1 MTTAPQ
7 SQIALARFKD
17 AFGGTPRLFRAPGR
31 INIIG
36 EHVDYAGGKVM
47 PAAIDFACWVAA
59 YPNGLDVLRVSSDL
73 GQGEL
78 PLDHFVKQ
86 GDWRDYIAGVA
97 FALRDAGYVVQ
108 GYDLAIASDV
118 PMGAGVSSSAALEVA
133 VGLALSGGAVT
144 GKDLAL
150 IAQAAENTYVGMA
163 CGIMDQFAS
172 ACGVEGHAL
181 MLDCATLAYQPIPLP
196 TTACFLIIDS
206 GVKHQ
211 HTSGGYASRRADCEA
226 AAHTLGVALLAEV
239 TDLSALDQLSG
250 NPLKRARH
258 VLTEIARTQKAEAAL
273 IKGNLTELGHLL
285 NASHTSLSVDMEVS
299 TPEVDR
305 LNALA
310 QATEGVYGARMM
322 GGGFGGSIIALVQP
336 DRAATALETI
346 LEAYSVYLG
355 QRPGAFVVRAA
366 AGAGEV
372 L

>member
-1 MTTAPQ
+1 MTTSPQ

-59 YPNGLDVLRVSSDL
+59 RPNGLEVLRVSSDL

-78 PLDHFVKQ
+78 PLDHFIKQ

-97 FALRDAGYVVQ
+97 FALRDAGQAVE

-150 IAQAAENTYVGMA
+150 IAQAAENNYVGMA

-226 AAHTLGVALLAEV
+226 AASSLGVALLAEV

-258 VLTEIARTQKAEAAL
+258 VLTEINRTQRAEVAL
-273 IKGNLTELGHLL
+273 VQGDLIDLGRLL
-285 NASHTSLSVDMEVS
+285 NASHASLSTDMEVS

-305 LNALA
+305 LTALA
-310 QATEGVYGARMM
+310 QATAGVYGARLM

-346 LEAYSVYLG
+346 LEAYTVYLG

>member
-7 SQIALARFKD
+7 SQIALTRFKD

-59 YPNGLDVLRVSSDL
+59 RPNGLDVLRVTGDL

-97 FALRDAGYVVQ
+97 FALRDAGHVVQ

-150 IAQAAENTYVGMA
+150 IAQAAENNYVGMA

-172 ACGVEGHAL
+172 ACGVEGHAV

-305 LNALA
+305 LTALA

>member
-7 SQIALARFKD
+7 SQIALARFKG

-59 YPNGLDVLRVSSDL
+59 RPNGLDILRVSSDL
-73 GQGEL
+73 GQSDL
-78 PLDHFVKQ
+78 PLDHFIKQ
-86 GDWRDYIAGVA
+86 GDWRDYVAGVA
-97 FALRDAGYVVQ
+97 FALRDAGHAVQ

-133 VGLALSGGAVT
+133 IGLALSGGDVT

-150 IAQAAENTYVGMA
+150 IAQAAENNYVGMA

-172 ACGVEGHAL
+172 ACGVAGHAL
-181 MLDCATLAYQPIPLP
+181 TLDCASLAYQAIPLP
-196 TTACFLIIDS
+196 ATARFLIIDS

-226 AAHTLGVALLAEV
+226 AARTLGLALLAEA
-239 TDLSALDQLSG
+239 TDLSALDLLIG

-258 VLTEIARTQKAEAAL
+258 VLTEIERTQRAEIAL
-273 IKGNLTELGHLL
+273 VQGDLIELGRLL
-285 NASHTSLSVDMEVS
+285 NASHTSLSSDMEVS

-305 LNALA
+305 LTALA
-310 QATEGVYGARMM
+310 QATAGVYGARMM
-322 GGGFGGSIIALVQP
+322 GGGFGGSVIALVEP
-336 DRAATALETI
+336 DLAATALEAI
-346 LEAYSVYLG
+346 LETYSAYLG
-355 QRPGAFVVRAA
+355 QRPGAFVVRAS

-372 L
+372 V

>member
-7 SQIALARFKD
+7 SQIALTRFKD

-59 YPNGLDVLRVSSDL
+59 RPNGLDVLRVTGDL

-97 FALRDAGYVVQ
+97 FALRDAGHVVQ

-150 IAQAAENTYVGMA
+150 IAQAAENNYVGMA

-196 TTACFLIIDS
+196 ATACFLIIDS

-285 NASHTSLSVDMEVS
+285 NASHTSLSADMEVS

-305 LNALA
+305 LTALA

-336 DRAATALETI
+336 GRAATALETI

>member
-1 MTTAPQ
+1 
-7 SQIALARFKD
+7 
-17 AFGGTPRLFRAPGR
+17 
-31 INIIG
+31 
-36 EHVDYAGGKVM
+36 
-47 PAAIDFACWVAA
+47 
-59 YPNGLDVLRVSSDL
+59 
-73 GQGEL
+73 
-78 PLDHFVKQ
+78 
-86 GDWRDYIAGVA
+86 
-97 FALRDAGYVVQ
+97 VQ

-150 IAQAAENTYVGMA
+150 IAQAAENNYVGMA

-196 TTACFLIIDS
+196 ATACFLIIDS

-211 HTSGGYASRRADCEA
+211 HTSGGYASRRAECEA

-273 IKGNLTELGHLL
+273 KKADLTELGHLL
-285 NASHTSLSVDMEVS
+285 NASHTSLSADMEVS

-305 LNALA
+305 LTALA

>member
-1 MTTAPQ
+1 MTILSQ
-7 SQIALARFKD
+7 SRMALARFKD
-17 AFGGTPRLFRAPGR
+17 AFDGTPRLFRAPGR

-59 YPNGLDVLRVSSDL
+59 RPNGSDSLRVSSDL
-73 GQGEL
+73 GQCTV

-86 GDWRDYIAGVA
+86 GDWRDYVAGVA
-97 FALRDAGYVVQ
+97 FALRDAGHRVQ
-108 GYDLAIASDV
+108 GHDLAIASDV

-133 VGLALSGGAVT
+133 VGLALSGGAVA

-150 IAQAAENTYVGMA
+150 IAQAAENIYVGMA

-181 MLDCATLAYQPIPLP
+181 MLDCTTLTCQPIPLP
-196 TTACFLIIDS
+196 ATACFLIIDS
-206 GVKHQ
+206 GVKHH

-226 AAHTLGVALLAEV
+226 AAASLGVTLLAEL
-239 TDLSALDQLSG
+239 TDLSALGRLSG

-258 VLTEIARTQKAEAAL
+258 VLTEIDRTRRAEIAL
-273 IKGNLTELGHLL
+273 VQGDLTELGRLL
-285 NASHTSLSVDMEVS
+285 NASHASLSSDMEVS

-305 LNALA
+305 LTALA
-310 QATEGVYGARMM
+310 QATEGVFGARMM

-336 DRAATALETI
+336 DLAATALEAI
-346 LEAYSVYLG
+346 LDTYSSYLG

-366 AGAGEV
+366 AGASEV
-372 L
+372 I

>member
-59 YPNGLDVLRVSSDL
+59 RPNGLDVLRVTGDL

-97 FALRDAGYVVQ
+97 FALRDAGHVVQ

-144 GKDLAL
+144 GNDLAL
-150 IAQAAENTYVGMA
+150 IAQAAENNYVGMA

-239 TDLSALDQLSG
+239 TDLSALDRLGG

-305 LNALA
+305 LTALA